1 MARNQSTSAAELF
14 VGLAGVGPAHR
25 QLGQAL
31 RTAIQ
36 EGRLQPSEPLPSS
49 RLLAADLGLSRWVV
63 TEAYTQLIA
72 EGYLTARPGS
82 ATRVAARAVSS
93 MSPAAPGVRPERD
106 FEAAFPHDVQQL
118 DLRPGSP
125 DIAAF
130 PRVAWARAY
139 TQVLRQ
145 TSAEDLGYP
154 ARQGSAALRQTVAAY
169 LARVRGIH
177 ASLDRLVISAGTTQ
191 SMMVLSRALAA
202 HGITTVATED
212 PCWPRLPDVAAEE
225 GLQIVGVGVDEDGL
239 RAEDLPASAAAAL
252 VTPAHQFP
260 TGVALSAARR
270 TALLQW
276 AHRHDGHVVEDDYD
290 AEFRYDRRPLGAVA
304 GLDPDRVTYL
314 GSVSKTL
321 APGLRLGW
329 MLLPRWLVAAVLN
342 EIPEG
347 AGPNVLDQLTMSEFI
362 SHGDYDRHLRRM
374 RRLYRERRDALVGAL
389 RLAAPNLA
397 LHGVAAGLHLLI
409 ELGDEQ
415 AEAVAVSRLR
425 QSGIHVTPLER
436 YRRHSACAGLVV
448 NYARLPAPR
457 APHAARAV
465 AEAVRPDR
473 RRPLQ

>member
-1 MARNQSTSAAELF
+1 
-14 VGLAGVGPAHR
+14 LAWVC
-25 QLGQAL
+25 
-31 RTAIQ
+31 TA
-36 EGRLQPSEPLPSS
+36 
-49 RLLAADLGLSRWVV
+49 
-63 TEAYTQLIA
+63 TQWL
-72 EGYLTARPGS
+72 
-82 ATRVAARAVSS
+82 
-93 MSPAAPGVRPERD
+93 
-106 FEAAFPHDVQQL
+106 
-118 DLRPGSP
+118 
-125 DIAAF
+125 
-130 PRVAWARAY
+130 
-139 TQVLRQ
+139 
-145 TSAEDLGYP
+145 
-154 ARQGSAALRQTVAAY
+154 
-169 LARVRGIH
+169 
-177 ASLDRLVISAGTTQ
+177 
-191 SMMVLSRALAA
+191 
-202 HGITTVATED
+202 
-212 PCWPRLPDVAAEE
+212 LPDVVAEE

-239 RAEDLPASAAAAL
+239 RVEDLPASAAAAL

-270 TALLQW
+270 AALLRW

-329 MLLPRWLVAAVLN
+329 MLLPRWLVAAVLT
-342 EIPEG
+342 ELPEG
-347 AGPNVLDQLTMSEFI
+347 AGPNVLDQLTLCEFI

-374 RRLYRERRDALVGAL
+374 RRRYRERRDALVGAL

-415 AEAVAVSRLR
+415 AEATAVARLR

-436 YRRHSACAGLVV
+436 YRRHSSCTGFVV